1 MKIALIQ
8 MNSNKSRD
16 ENVNVACNY
25 IDQAATE
32 KPDLV
37 VLPEFFN
44 NLYFFQYRDYN
55 YIDWAEREDGYTI
68 SRIKDRA
75 KIHNLFIIATIYEEQ
90 APGVYYDTAM
100 VIDPQ
105 GSIVGKYRKTHPA
118 AVRSLEK
125 IYFRF
130 GSKYPVFKIKDWKVG
145 MVICYDTYFPESVR
159 SVVLNGAELVVIP
172 FASPYKEDN
181 MRSHTVV
188 TRAYENGVYVAACN
202 KVGPEGDWIFG
213 GGSLIV
219 SPFGKVLAEAGMSD
233 DKIIT
238 AEIERDLIYEA
249 RKSMPMLRDRRP
261 DLYTAITAPTEDL
274 PKDEAC

>member
-1 MKIALIQ
+1 VKIALIQ
-8 MNSNKSRD
+8 MNSNKPRD
-16 ENVNVACNY
+16 ENVRTACNY
-25 IDQAATE
+25 IDQAAAQ

-44 NLYFFQYRDYN
+44 NLYFFQYRDYS
-55 YIDWAEREDGYTI
+55 YIDWAERDDGYTI
-68 SRIKDRA
+68 SMIKDKA
-75 KIHNLFIIATIYEEQ
+75 KTHNLFIIATIYEEQ

-105 GSIVGKYRKTHPA
+105 GTILGKYRKTHPS

-130 GSKYPVFKIKDWKVG
+130 GSKYPVFKVKDWKVG
-145 MVICYDTYFPESVR
+145 IVICYDTYFPESVR
-159 SVVLNGAELVVIP
+159 SVTLNGAELVVIP
-172 FASPYKEDN
+172 FAAPYKEDN
-181 MRSHTVV
+181 MRSHTIV

-202 KVGPEGDWIFG
+202 KVGPEGDWTLG

-219 SPFGKVLAEAGMSD
+219 NPFGRVLAEAGKTG

-238 AEIERDLIYEA
+238 ADLERDLIYQA

-261 DLYTAITAPTEDL
+261 DLYTAITTPTEDL
-274 PKDEAC
+274 PE

>member
-1 MKIALIQ
+1 VKIALIQ

-16 ENVNVACNY
+16 ENVRTACDY
-25 IDQAATE
+25 IDQAAIE

-44 NLYFFQYRDYN
+44 NLYFFQYRDYS
-55 YIDWAEREDGYTI
+55 YLDWAERDDGYTI
-68 SRIKDRA
+68 SRMKEMARA
-75 KIHNLFIIATIYEEQ
+75 HKLFIIATIYEEH

-105 GSIVGKYRKTHPA
+105 GTILGKYRKTHPS

-130 GSKYPVFKIKDWKVG
+130 GSKYSVFKIKDWTVG
-145 MVICYDTYFPESVR
+145 IVICYDTYFPESVR
-159 SVVLNGAELVVIP
+159 SVTLNGAELVVIP
-172 FASPYKEDN
+172 FAAPYKEDS

-202 KVGPEGDWIFG
+202 KVGPEGDWTFG
-213 GGSLIV
+213 GDSLIV
-219 SPFGKVLAEAGMSD
+219 DPFGKVLAEAEKTD
-233 DKIIT
+233 DKIII
-238 AEIERDLIYEA
+238 AELNSHSIYEA

-261 DLYTAITAPTEDL
+261 DLYTAITTPTEDL
-274 PKDEAC
+274 P

>member
-1 MKIALIQ
+1 VKIALIQ

-16 ENVNVACNY
+16 ENVRVACSY
-25 IDQAATE
+25 IDQAAIE
-32 KPDLV
+32 KPDLI

-44 NLYFFQYRDYN
+44 NLYFFQYRDYG
-55 YIDWAEREDGYTI
+55 YIDWAERDDGYTI
-68 SRIKDRA
+68 SRIKDKA
-75 KIHNLFIIATIYEEQ
+75 KTHNLFIIATIYEEH

-100 VIDPQ
+100 VIEPQ
-105 GSIVGKYRKTHPA
+105 GTILGKYRKTHPS

-130 GSKYPVFKIKDWKVG
+130 GSKYPVFKVKDWKVG
-145 MVICYDTYFPESVR
+145 IVICYDTYFPESVR
-159 SVVLNGAELVVIP
+159 SVTLNGAELVVIP
-172 FASPYKEDN
+172 FAAPYKEDN
-181 MRSHTVV
+181 MRSHTIV

-202 KVGPEGDWIFG
+202 KVGPEGDWTLG

-219 SPFGKVLAEAGMSD
+219 NPSGKVLAEADKTG

-238 AEIERDLIYEA
+238 ADLERDLLYQA

-261 DLYTAITAPTEDL
+261 DLYTAITTPTEDL
-274 PKDEAC
+274 P

>member
-1 MKIALIQ
+1 MKIVLIQ
-8 MNSNKSRD
+8 MNSNRSRD
-16 ENVNVACNY
+16 ENVAVASNY
-25 IDQAATE
+25 IDQVALE

-44 NLYFFQYRDYN
+44 ILYFFQYRDYS
-55 YIDWAEREDGYTI
+55 YLDWAERDDGYTI
-68 SRIKDRA
+68 SRIKDKA
-75 KIHNLFIIATIYEEQ
+75 KEHNLFIIATIYEEQ

-105 GSIVGKYRKTHPA
+105 GTIMGKYRKTHPA

-145 MVICYDTYFPESVR
+145 IVICYDTYFPESIR
-159 SVVLNGAELVVIP
+159 SVTLNGAELVVIP

-188 TRAYENGVYVAACN
+188 TRAYENGIYVAACN
-202 KVGPEGDWIFG
+202 KVGLEGEWTLG
-213 GGSLIV
+213 GDSLIV
-219 SPFGKVLAEAGMSD
+219 NPLGKVLAKA
-233 DKIIT
+233 DKT
-238 AEIERDLIYEA
+238 GGQTYTQQLQHQRRIYPA
-249 RKSMPMLRDRRP
+249 RLVKPRRGTFS
-261 DLYTAITAPTEDL
+261 LSGEKVWCLESCAL
-274 PKDEAC
+274 